1 MLKTKEDNSSS
12 CMYYVDTVSAIQELV
27 CFLFVFNNFDRILLS
42 DLFQMKQICDICA
55 DKIT

>member
-12 CMYYVDTVSAIQELV
+12 CMVYVDTVSAIQKSV

-42 DLFQMKQICDICA
+42 DLFQMKQIYDIHA
-55 DKIT
+55 EKIT